1 MKRINHQKIKK
12 MSNATQWLSTPYT
25 MHLIQ
30 RCLCKSRAS
39 EVWQRLQDT
48 YEGTP
53 AIKSAKLY
61 ILKDKLTSFKMKED
75 ESVPEMFYRIQV
87 IVNDLK
93 ALGEKVNNDDVS
105 HRFLMCLPPRFD
117 TLRTIFIREGL
128 KDLTPNQVLGDVMQQ
143 ETYRVEREGGEQEE
157 EKKKTLAFKAKSSK
171 SKGQTKREQTSDDED
186 DGDINDETMAL
197 FIRKFGKFMKK
208 KGYGARK
215 RRDNFNGKN
224 RVRRCYNCKTKYH
237 LMADCPYDTN
247 SDSD

>member
-1 MKRINHQKIKK
+1 
-12 MSNATQWLSTPYT
+12 
-25 MHLIQ
+25 
-30 RCLCKSRAS
+30 
-39 EVWQRLQDT
+39 
-48 YEGTP
+48 
-53 AIKSAKLY
+53 
-61 ILKDKLTSFKMKED
+61 MKED

-117 TLRTIFIREGL
+117 TLRTIFIRGGL

-197 FIRKFGKFMKK
+197 FMRKFGKFMKK

-224 RVRRCYNCKTKYH
+224 

-247 SDSD
+247 SDSDQEEKKREKKDKKDKKEKKLSLKKSKKGGGYVVTLGQ